1 MNKYK
6 DVEEIEEFKKEW
18 DSKQGMGR
26 NDSDVYKETIKK
38 LEDYNRRIAKVPE
51 AKGQFGTIL
60 LECSTLKKRLVSIP
74 KDINDQINHNFKGT
88 LTEDMRQLKEE
99 LSKITEVLEQMPVSL
114 NIFVDQKN
122 ILKYAEQKKTE
133 LDTRWTTCQS
143 LYTQCTQNGN
153 KAGVDLDNLKLDLEK
168 LFNELPGYKAKAQ
181 HNLAANKSKMEE
193 IIKTSSLALSNK
205 IKSFESKYVEFY
217 LQDKSRIENTG
228 ETLDELK
235 RRDTAIH
242 EIRSKVILYKEFLKV
257 LYENDPQENRKV
269 TEDSMSCVKDCEN
282 I

>member
-1 MNKYK
+1 
-6 DVEEIEEFKKEW
+6 
-18 DSKQGMGR
+18 
-26 NDSDVYKETIKK
+26 
-38 LEDYNRRIAKVPE
+38 
-51 AKGQFGTIL
+51 
-60 LECSTLKKRLVSIP
+60 
-74 KDINDQINHNFKGT
+74 
-88 LTEDMRQLKEE
+88 
-99 LSKITEVLEQMPVSL
+99 
-114 NIFVDQKN
+114 
-122 ILKYAEQKKTE
+122 
-133 LDTRWTTCQS
+133 
-143 LYTQCTQNGN
+143 
-153 KAGVDLDNLKLDLEK
+153 
-168 LFNELPGYKAKAQ
+168 
-181 HNLAANKSKMEE
+181 MEE